1 MSYQDVKGN
10 LIAPALNP
18 YVASG
23 SAMSVLEQNYEFT
36 IVHTKFINDLLEE
49 VRQSLKIKRPIKLF
63 FVGDYGYGKTTLL
76 NLIAKEFRDRKGI
89 CIPIKFS
96 EIVTPVAASSQP
108 DKHFE
113 SLLGA
118 IFTKMY
124 KVLIREGCL
133 TKQDEVLFEQIEF
146 IDLFDVFFEMLN
158 RTQKPNILIAFDEVE
173 LLFSNL
179 ELKLSYFMTFL
190 HGLSEKFSTRPGWG
204 LCISVTQEYY
214 SQIISEAKQLQ
225 EARFNFKIITPLPFS
240 EVKEYIETKNSSV
253 TLRTNNKIYPFE
265 EEVIDFITVVSGGV
279 PRYVETI
286 GQLLWAEAEPQHTSV
301 SIETARRIFSNTY
314 RVYASSYF
322 SELRD
327 SFKFSEEAEFFLNI
341 LFFSGGRRQSI
352 PELLTLKD
360 ACSISYFYGLSD
372 KQAHYRLKTA
382 GTELRNKLGAQYL
395 EVFGKNPY
403 RYTLTSLVFQDIFR
417 SHERI

>member
-18 YVASG
+18 YVPSG
-23 SAMSVLEQNYEFT
+23 SAMSVLEQQYNFP
-36 IVHTKFINDLLEE
+36 IVQTKFIKEILEE
-49 VRQSLKIKRPIKLF
+49 VRQFLNIKKPIKLF

-76 NLIAKEFRDRKGI
+76 NLISKEFREKPGI

-96 EIVTPVAASSQP
+96 EIVTQVTASSQS

-118 IFTKMY
+118 ILTKMY
-124 KVLIREGCL
+124 NVLVQEGSL
-133 TKQDEVLFEQIEF
+133 TQQDEVIFDQIEF
-146 IDLFDVFFEMLN
+146 IDLFDVFFEMLA
-158 RTQKPNILIAFDEVE
+158 RTGKHNILIAFDEVE

-190 HGLSEKFSTRPGWG
+190 HGLSEKFSARPGWG

-214 SQIISEAKQLQ
+214 SQIISEARQLQ
-225 EARFNFKIITPLPFS
+225 EARFNFKIITPLPFP

-253 TLRTNNKIYPFE
+253 TLKTTNKIYPFE

-327 SFKFSEEAEFFLNI
+327 SFSFSQEAEAFLNI
-341 LFFSGGRRQSI
+341 LFFSGGRRQSL
-352 PELLTLKD
+352 PELVKLKD
-360 ACSISYFYGLSD
+360 GCSIQYFYGLSD
-372 KQAHYRLKTA
+372 EQANSRLKRA
-382 GTELRNKLGAQYL
+382 GTELRSKLGTEYL
-395 EVFGKNPY
+395 EVFGQRPY
-403 RYTLTSLVFQDIFR
+403 RYTLTSLVFQYIFR
-417 SHERI
+417 SRERI